1 MDGKLEEFG
10 RRVKGAFG
18 AVCVYDDAA
27 NKSCK
32 VRRMANPIKAFNAR
46 DGVIFWIIS
55 LALFLLWLICVKAY
69 SLGGWI
75 HLVLPLAFLAFAFGV
90 HRGLRGSLN
99 IDADRTYIP
108 NWDPARPIESLTE
121 IHNYAI
127 DQAIKSIDWYW
138 KHKGA
143 KALFSQTVRFFAWV
157 LAAVS
162 GILPILANLLY
173 KADPNNPFQSPLV
186 PSLLLG
192 LAAALLGLDK
202 AFGYSTGWA
211 RYVLT
216 ATNIRKILEQFRL
229 DWAELMAQSGIS
241 GQGGNP
247 ITATQVAPL
256 IECAKQFRTEV
267 ENQVLQET
275 KDWITEFQTNT
286 AQMEKDIATQIA
298 NLKTQ
303 VDKTIAARTA
313 ASQPG
318 TIQLTVADPNN
329 KAGNGGLQII
339 LIDSTNKTILQEPVI
354 PPNWASR
361 FIAPGTYQLRLTLN
375 NAPVGGTPLVIVSSG
390 TSATANIT
398 I

>member
-1 MDGKLEEFG
+1 
-10 RRVKGAFG
+10 V
-18 AVCVYDDAA
+18 
-27 NKSCK
+27 
-32 VRRMANPIKAFNAR
+32 ANPIKAFNVK
-46 DGVIFWIIS
+46 DSVMFWIIS
-55 LALFLLWLICVKAY
+55 LALFLLWLIGYKLC

-75 HLVLPLAFLAFAFGV
+75 HLVLLLAFLAFASGV

-108 NWDPARPIESLTE
+108 NWDPARPMESLAE

-127 DQAIKSIDWYW
+127 DQAIKSIDWYL

-143 KALFSQTVRFFAWV
+143 KAFFSQTVRFFAWV
-157 LAAVS
+157 LTAVS
-162 GILPILANLLY
+162 GILPIIANLY
-173 KADPNNPFQSPLV
+173 ADEKNTLRSPLV

-192 LAAALLGLDK
+192 IAAALLGLDK

-211 RYVLT
+211 RYVLA
-216 ATNIRKILEQFRL
+216 ATNIRKALEQFRL

-241 GQGGNP
+241 AQPANP
-247 ITATQVAPL
+247 VTATQVAPL
-256 IECAKQFRTEV
+256 IECAKQFGIEA
-267 ENQVLQET
+267 ENLVLQET

-298 NLKTQ
+298 NLKSQ

-329 KAGNGGLQII
+329 RAGNGGLQII

-354 PPNWASR
+354 PPNWTSR

-375 NAPVGGTPLVIVSSG
+375 NVPVGATPLVTVASG
-390 TSATANIT
+390 ASAAANIT

>member
-1 MDGKLEEFG
+1 MMMRKLIMQGET
-10 RRVKGAFG
+10 K
-18 AVCVYDDAA
+18 
-27 NKSCK
+27 
-32 VRRMANPIKAFNAR
+32 MANPIKAFNVK
-46 DGVIFWIIS
+46 DGIIFWIIAS
-55 LALFLLWLICVKAY
+55 ALVLLWLLGFEVY
-69 SLGGWI
+69 SLGKWI
-75 HLVLPLAFLAFAFGV
+75 HLVLLLALLGFGFGV

-108 NWDPARPIESLTE
+108 NWDPARPNESLKE
-121 IHNYAI
+121 IHDYAI
-127 DQAIKSIDWYW
+127 DQAIKSMDWYW

-162 GILPILANLLY
+162 GILPILANLY
-173 KADPNNPFQSPLV
+173 DADQKNWFHSPLV

-192 LAAALLGLDK
+192 IAAALLGLDK

-229 DWAELMAQSGIS
+229 DWAELMMQSGIS
-241 GQGGNP
+241 AQPANP
-247 ITATQVAPL
+247 ITAPQVAPL
-256 IECAKQFRTEV
+256 IECAMQFRTEV

-286 AQMEKDIATQIA
+286 AQLEKDIATQIA

-313 ASQPG
+313 ANQPG

-329 KAGNGGLQII
+329 KAGSGGLQIT

-354 PPNWASR
+354 LPNWASR
-361 FIAPGTYQLRLTLN
+361 FIAPGTYQMRLTLN
-375 NAPVGGTPLVIVSSG
+375 NAPVGSTPLVTVASG
-390 TSATANIT
+390 ASATANIT

>member
-1 MDGKLEEFG
+1 
-10 RRVKGAFG
+10 V
-18 AVCVYDDAA
+18 
-27 NKSCK
+27 
-32 VRRMANPIKAFNAR
+32 ANPIKAFNIK
-46 DGVIFWIIS
+46 DSVMFWIIS
-55 LALFLLWLICVKAY
+55 LALFLLWLIGSKVY
-69 SLGGWI
+69 SLGAWI
-75 HLVLPLAFLAFAFGV
+75 HLVLLLALLVFAFGV

-108 NWDPARPIESLTE
+108 NWDPARPMESLTE

-127 DQAIKSIDWYW
+127 DQAIKSTDWYW

-143 KALFSQTVRFFAWV
+143 KAFFSQSVRFFAWI

-162 GILPILANLLY
+162 GILPIVANLY
-173 KADPNNPFQSPLV
+173 KADTNNPFQSPLV

-192 LAAALLGLDK
+192 IAAALLGLDK

-216 ATNIRKILEQFRL
+216 ATNIRKTLEQFRL

-241 GQGGNP
+241 GQGNNP
-247 ITATQVAPL
+247 VTAAQVAPL
-256 IECAKQFRTEV
+256 IECAKQFRIQV

-286 AQMEKDIATQIA
+286 ARMEKDIATQIA

-329 KAGNGGLQII
+329 KAGNGGLQIS
-339 LIDSTNKTILQEPVI
+339 LIDSTNKTILQEPLI
-354 PPNWASR
+354 PPAWASR

-375 NAPVGGTPLVIVSSG
+375 NAPVGSTPLVTVASG
-390 TSATANIT
+390 TSATVNLT

>member
-1 MDGKLEEFG
+1 MGN
-10 RRVKGAFG
+10 A
-18 AVCVYDDAA
+18 
-27 NKSCK
+27 
-32 VRRMANPIKAFNAR
+32 IKAFNVR
-46 DGVIFWIIS
+46 DGVIFWVIS
-55 LALFLLWLICVKAY
+55 LALFLLWLIGFKVY
-69 SLGGWI
+69 SLGAAI
-75 HLVLPLAFLAFAFGV
+75 HLVLLLAFLAFAFGV

-99 IDADRTYIP
+99 IDADRTYSP
-108 NWDPARPIESLTE
+108 NWDPARPMESLKE
-121 IHNYAI
+121 IHDYAI
-127 DQAIKSIDWYW
+127 DQAIKSTDWYW

-143 KALFSQTVRFFAWV
+143 KAFFSQVVRFFAWI

-162 GILPILANLLY
+162 GILPIVASLIY
-173 KADPNNPFQSPLV
+173 SADQKSTWQSPLI

-192 LAAALLGLDK
+192 IAAALLGLDK

-241 GQGGNP
+241 GQGNNP

-256 IECAKQFRTEV
+256 IECAKQFRIEV

-318 TIQLTVADPNN
+318 TIQLTIADPSNR
-329 KAGNGGLQII
+329 AGNGGLQIF
-339 LIDSTNKTILQEPVI
+339 LIDSTNKTILQEAVI
-354 PPNWASR
+354 PPNWTSR

-375 NAPVGGTPLVIVSSG
+375 NAPVGSTPLVTVASG
-390 TSATANIT
+390 ASATANIT

>member
-1 MDGKLEEFG
+1 
-10 RRVKGAFG
+10 
-18 AVCVYDDAA
+18 
-27 NKSCK
+27 
-32 VRRMANPIKAFNAR
+32 MANPIKAFNVR
-46 DGVIFWIIS
+46 DSVIFWIVS
-55 LALFLLWLICVKAY
+55 LALFLLWLIGFKVY
-69 SLGGWI
+69 SLGASI
-75 HLVLPLAFLAFAFGV
+75 HLVLLLALLAFAFGV

-108 NWDPARPIESLTE
+108 NWDPARPMESLKE
-121 IHNYAI
+121 IHDYAI

-143 KALFSQTVRFFAWV
+143 KAFFSQSVRFFAWI

-162 GILPILANLLY
+162 GILPIVANLY
-173 KADPNNPFQSPLV
+173 KADANNPFQSPLV

-192 LAAALLGLDK
+192 IAAALLGLDK

-216 ATNIRKILEQFRL
+216 ATNIRKTLEQFRL

-241 GQGGNP
+241 GQGNNP
-247 ITATQVAPL
+247 VTATQVAPL
-256 IECAKQFRTEV
+256 IECAKQFRIQV

-329 KAGNGGLQII
+329 KAGNRGLQIS
-339 LIDSTNKTILQEPVI
+339 LIDSTNKTILQEPLI
-354 PPNWASR
+354 PPAWASR

-375 NAPVGGTPLVIVSSG
+375 NAPVGSTPLVTVASG
-390 TSATANIT
+390 TSATVNLT

>member
-1 MDGKLEEFG
+1 
-10 RRVKGAFG
+10 
-18 AVCVYDDAA
+18 
-27 NKSCK
+27 
-32 VRRMANPIKAFNAR
+32 MAIPIKAFNVK
-46 DGVIFWIIS
+46 DGIIFWIIA
-55 LALFLLWLICVKAY
+55 LALLVLWLIGFKGYGAG
-69 SLGGWI
+69 SWI
-75 HLVLPLAFLAFAFGV
+75 HLVLVLAALAFAMGV

-99 IDADRTYIP
+99 IDADRTYLP
-108 NWDPARPIESLTE
+108 NWDPARPNESLTE

-127 DQAIKSIDWYW
+127 DQAIKSTDWYW

-143 KALFSQTVRFFAWV
+143 KAFFSQVVRFSAWI

-162 GILPILANLLY
+162 GILPILANLY
-173 KADPNNPFQSPLV
+173 KADPNNAFQSPLV

-192 LAAALLGLDK
+192 IAAALLGLDK

-211 RYVLT
+211 RYVLA
-216 ATNIRKILEQFRL
+216 ATNIRKTLEQFRL

-241 GQGGNP
+241 APPANP

-256 IECAKQFRTEV
+256 IERAKQFRVEV
-267 ENQVLQET
+267 ENLVLQET
-275 KDWITEFQTNT
+275 KEWITEFQTNT

-318 TIQLTVADPNN
+318 MIHLTVADPGN
-329 KAGNGGLQII
+329 KVGNGSLQITV
-339 LIDSTNKTILQEPVI
+339 IDSTNKTILQEPVLQLT
-354 PPNWASR
+354 WTSR

-375 NAPVGGTPLVIVSSG
+375 NVPVGGAPLVTVAPG

>member
-1 MDGKLEEFG
+1 
-10 RRVKGAFG
+10 
-18 AVCVYDDAA
+18 
-27 NKSCK
+27 
-32 VRRMANPIKAFNAR
+32 MANPIKAFNIK
-46 DGVIFWIIS
+46 DGIIFWIIG
-55 LALFLLWLICVKAY
+55 LTLLLLWLIGFKGYGV
-69 SLGGWI
+69 GRWI
-75 HLVLPLAFLAFAFGV
+75 HLVFMLAALAFAFGV

-108 NWDPARPIESLTE
+108 NWDPARPNESLKE
-121 IHNYAI
+121 IHDYAI

-162 GILPILANLLY
+162 GILPIIANLY
-173 KADPNNPFQSPLV
+173 KADANNALSPLV

-192 LAAALLGLDK
+192 IAAALLGLDK

-216 ATNIRKILEQFRL
+216 ATNIRKALEQFRL
-229 DWAELMAQSGIS
+229 DWAELMMQSGIS
-241 GQGGNP
+241 AQPANP

-256 IECAKQFRTEV
+256 IECAKQFRIEV

-275 KDWITEFQTNT
+275 KEWITEFQTNT

-318 TIQLTVADPNN
+318 MIQLTVADPGNRV
-329 KAGNGGLQII
+329 GNGSLQITV
-339 LIDSTNKTILQEPVI
+339 IDSTNKTILQEPV
-354 PPNWASR
+354 PQLAWTSR

-375 NAPVGGTPLVIVSSG
+375 NAPVGGAPLVTVASG
-390 TSATANIT
+390 ASATVNIT

>member
-1 MDGKLEEFG
+1 
-10 RRVKGAFG
+10 
-18 AVCVYDDAA
+18 
-27 NKSCK
+27 
-32 VRRMANPIKAFNAR
+32 MANPLKAFNVK
-46 DGVIFWIIS
+46 DSTIFWIIS
-55 LALFLLWLICVKAY
+55 FALFLLWLICFKVY
-69 SLGGWI
+69 GFGPLI
-75 HLVLPLAFLAFAFGV
+75 HLVLLLALVVFAFGV

-99 IDADRTYIP
+99 IDADRTYMP
-108 NWDPARPIESLTE
+108 NWDPARPIESLKE
-121 IHNYAI
+121 IHDYVI
-127 DQAIKSIDWYW
+127 DQAIKSTDWYF

-143 KALFSQTVRFFAWV
+143 KAFFSQAVRFFAWI

-162 GILPILANLLY
+162 GILPILANLSN
-173 KADPNNPFQSPLV
+173 ADPKNVFQSPLV

-192 LAAALLGLDK
+192 IAAALLGLDK

-216 ATNIRKILEQFRL
+216 ATNIRKTLEQFRL

-241 GQGGNP
+241 AQPANP

-256 IECAKQFRTEV
+256 IECAKQFRIEV
-267 ENQVLQET
+267 ENLVLQET

-318 TIQLTVADPNN
+318 TIQLTVADPGNRV
-329 KAGNGGLQII
+329 GNGSLQITV
-339 LIDSTNKTILQEPVI
+339 IDSTNKTILQEPVI

-375 NAPVGGTPLVIVSSG
+375 NAPVGATPLVTVASG
-390 TSATANIT
+390 ASTTANIT

>member
-1 MDGKLEEFG
+1 MMMRKLIMQGET
-10 RRVKGAFG
+10 K
-18 AVCVYDDAA
+18 
-27 NKSCK
+27 
-32 VRRMANPIKAFNAR
+32 MANPIKAFNVK
-46 DGVIFWIIS
+46 DGIIFWIIAS
-55 LALFLLWLICVKAY
+55 ALVLLWLLGFEVY
-69 SLGGWI
+69 SLGKWI
-75 HLVLPLAFLAFAFGV
+75 HLVLLLALLGFGFGV

-108 NWDPARPIESLTE
+108 NWDPARPNESLKE
-121 IHNYAI
+121 IHDYAI
-127 DQAIKSIDWYW
+127 DQAIKSMDWYW

-162 GILPILANLLY
+162 GILPILANLY
-173 KADPNNPFQSPLV
+173 DADQKNWFHSPLV

-192 LAAALLGLDK
+192 IAAALLGLDK

-229 DWAELMAQSGIS
+229 DWAELMMQSGIS
-241 GQGGNP
+241 AQPANP
-247 ITATQVAPL
+247 ITAPQVAPL
-256 IECAKQFRTEV
+256 IECAMQFRTEV

-286 AQMEKDIATQIA
+286 AQLEKDIATQIA

-313 ASQPG
+313 ANQPG

-329 KAGNGGLQII
+329 KAGSAGLQIT

-354 PPNWASR
+354 LPNWASR
-361 FIAPGTYQLRLTLN
+361 FIAPGTYQMRLTLN
-375 NAPVGGTPLVIVSSG
+375 NAPVGSTPLVTVASG
-390 TSATANIT
+390 ASATANIT

>member
-1 MDGKLEEFG
+1 
-10 RRVKGAFG
+10 
-18 AVCVYDDAA
+18 
-27 NKSCK
+27 
-32 VRRMANPIKAFNAR
+32 MAIPIKAFNVK
-46 DGVIFWIIS
+46 DGVVFWIIAV
-55 LALFLLWLICVKAY
+55 ALLILWLVGVKRY
-69 SLGGWI
+69 SADSWI
-75 HLVLPLAFLAFAFGV
+75 HVVLMLAILAFATGV

-99 IDADRTYIP
+99 IDADRTYLP
-108 NWDPARPIESLTE
+108 NWDPARPTESLTE

-127 DQAIKSIDWYW
+127 DQAIKSTDWYW

-143 KALFSQTVRFFAWV
+143 KAFFSQTVRFFAWI

-162 GILPILANLLY
+162 GILPILANLFS
-173 KADPNNPFQSPLV
+173 ADQNKWFHSPLV

-192 LAAALLGLDK
+192 IAAALLGLDK

-211 RYVLT
+211 RYVLA
-216 ATNIRKILEQFRL
+216 ATNIRKTLEQFRL

-241 GQGGNP
+241 AQPATP
-247 ITATQVAPL
+247 IAATQVAPL
-256 IECAKQFRTEV
+256 IECAKQFRVEV
-267 ENQVLQET
+267 ENLVLQET
-275 KDWITEFQTNT
+275 KDWVTEFQTNT

-318 TIQLTVADPNN
+318 MIHLTVTDPGN
-329 KAGNGGLQII
+329 KVGNGNL
-339 LIDSTNKTILQEPVI
+339 LVSVIDTTNKTILQELVLQLT
-354 PPNWASR
+354 WTSR

-375 NAPVGGTPLVIVSSG
+375 NTPVGSAPLVTVAPG

>member
-1 MDGKLEEFG
+1 MRVARWKDFGGRVEGHWSCWAFMMMRKLIMQGET
-10 RRVKGAFG
+10 K
-18 AVCVYDDAA
+18 
-27 NKSCK
+27 
-32 VRRMANPIKAFNAR
+32 MANPIKAFNVK
-46 DGVIFWIIS
+46 DGIIFWIIAS
-55 LALFLLWLICVKAY
+55 ALVLLWLLGFEVY
-69 SLGGWI
+69 SLGKWI
-75 HLVLPLAFLAFAFGV
+75 HLVLLLALLGFGFGV

-108 NWDPARPIESLTE
+108 NWDPARPNESLKE
-121 IHNYAI
+121 IHDYAI
-127 DQAIKSIDWYW
+127 DQAIKSMDWYW

-162 GILPILANLLY
+162 GILPILANLY
-173 KADPNNPFQSPLV
+173 DADQKNWFHSPLV

-192 LAAALLGLDK
+192 IAAALLGLDK

-229 DWAELMAQSGIS
+229 DWAELMMQSGIS
-241 GQGGNP
+241 AQPANP
-247 ITATQVAPL
+247 ITAPQVAPL
-256 IECAKQFRTEV
+256 IECAMQFRTEV

-286 AQMEKDIATQIA
+286 AQLEKDIATQIA

-313 ASQPG
+313 ANQPG

-329 KAGNGGLQII
+329 KAGSGGLQIT

-354 PPNWASR
+354 LPNWASR
-361 FIAPGTYQLRLTLN
+361 FIAPGTYQMRLTLN
-375 NAPVGGTPLVIVSSG
+375 NAPVGSTPLVTVASG
-390 TSATANIT
+390 ASATANIT

>member
-1 MDGKLEEFG
+1 
-10 RRVKGAFG
+10 
-18 AVCVYDDAA
+18 
-27 NKSCK
+27 
-32 VRRMANPIKAFNAR
+32 MANPIKAFNVR
-46 DGVIFWIIS
+46 DGLIFWIIS
-55 LALFLLWLICVKAY
+55 LALFLLWLIGFKIY
-69 SLGGWI
+69 GLGVWTD
-75 HLVLPLAFLAFAFGV
+75 LVLLLALLAFAFGV

-108 NWDPARPIESLTE
+108 NWDPSRPIESLKE
-121 IHNYAI
+121 IHDYAI
-127 DQAIKSIDWYW
+127 DQAIKSIDWYL

-143 KALFSQTVRFFAWV
+143 KALFSQTVRFCAWV

-162 GILPILANLLY
+162 GILPIVANLY
-173 KADPNNPFQSPLV
+173 KADANNPFQSPLV

-192 LAAALLGLDK
+192 IAAALLGLDK

-229 DWAELMAQSGIS
+229 DWTELMAQSGIS
-241 GQGGNP
+241 GQGNNP
-247 ITATQVAPL
+247 VTATQVAPL
-256 IECAKQFRTEV
+256 LECAKQFRTEV

-329 KAGNGGLQII
+329 KAANGGLQII
-339 LIDSTNKTILQEPVI
+339 LIDSTNKTILQEPFI
-354 PPNWASR
+354 PPNWSSR
-361 FIAPGTYQLRLTLN
+361 FIAPGTYQVRLTLN
-375 NAPVGGTPLVIVSSG
+375 NAPVGGTPLVIVASG
-390 TSATANIT
+390 ASATANIT

>member
-1 MDGKLEEFG
+1 
-10 RRVKGAFG
+10 
-18 AVCVYDDAA
+18 
-27 NKSCK
+27 
-32 VRRMANPIKAFNAR
+32 MANPIKAFNVK
-46 DGVIFWIIS
+46 DGIIFWIIS
-55 LALFLLWLICVKAY
+55 LALFLLWLIAFNVY
-69 SLGGWI
+69 GLGVWI
-75 HLVLPLAFLAFAFGV
+75 HLVLLLALLAFAFGV
-90 HRGLRGSLN
+90 HRGLRGSVN

-108 NWDPARPIESLTE
+108 NWDPAQPMQSLKE
-121 IHNYAI
+121 IHDYAI

-143 KALFSQTVRFFAWV
+143 KAFFSQMVRFFAWV

-162 GILPILANLLY
+162 GILPIIANLS
-173 KADPNNPFQSPLV
+173 KADANNPFQSPLV

-192 LAAALLGLDK
+192 IAAALLGLDK

-216 ATNIRKILEQFRL
+216 ATNIRKSLEQFRL
-229 DWAELMAQSGIS
+229 DWVELMAQSGIS
-241 GQGGNP
+241 GQGNNP
-247 ITATQVAPL
+247 VTATQVAPL
-256 IECAKQFRTEV
+256 VECAKQFRTEV

-275 KDWITEFQTNT
+275 KDWVTEFQTNM

-318 TIQLTVADPNN
+318 TIQLTIVDPNN

-375 NAPVGGTPLVIVSSG
+375 NTPVGSTPLVVVASG
-390 TSATANIT
+390 TSATVNIT

>member
-1 MDGKLEEFG
+1 MARWKDFGGRVEGHWSCCAFMMMRKLIMQGET
-10 RRVKGAFG
+10 K
-18 AVCVYDDAA
+18 
-27 NKSCK
+27 
-32 VRRMANPIKAFNAR
+32 MANPIKAFNVK
-46 DGVIFWIIS
+46 DGIIFWIIAS
-55 LALFLLWLICVKAY
+55 ALVLLWLLGFEVY
-69 SLGGWI
+69 SLGKWI
-75 HLVLPLAFLAFAFGV
+75 HLVLLLALLGFGFGV

-108 NWDPARPIESLTE
+108 NWDPARPNESLKE
-121 IHNYAI
+121 IHDYAI
-127 DQAIKSIDWYW
+127 DQAIKSMDWYW

-162 GILPILANLLY
+162 GILPILANLY
-173 KADPNNPFQSPLV
+173 DADQKNWFHSPLV

-192 LAAALLGLDK
+192 IAAALLGLDK

-229 DWAELMAQSGIS
+229 DWAELMMQSGIS
-241 GQGGNP
+241 AQPANP
-247 ITATQVAPL
+247 ITAPQVAPL

-286 AQMEKDIATQIA
+286 AQLEKDIATQIA

-313 ASQPG
+313 ANQPG

-329 KAGNGGLQII
+329 KAGSGGLQIT

-354 PPNWASR
+354 LPNWASR
-361 FIAPGTYQLRLTLN
+361 FIAPGTYQMRLTLN
-375 NAPVGGTPLVIVSSG
+375 NAPVGSTPLVTVASG
-390 TSATANIT
+390 ASATANIT

>member
-1 MDGKLEEFG
+1 MMMRKLIMQGET
-10 RRVKGAFG
+10 K
-18 AVCVYDDAA
+18 
-27 NKSCK
+27 
-32 VRRMANPIKAFNAR
+32 MANPIKAFNVK
-46 DGVIFWIIS
+46 DGIIFWIIAS
-55 LALFLLWLICVKAY
+55 ALVLLWL
-69 SLGGWI
+69 LGFEVYGLGKWI
-75 HLVLPLAFLAFAFGV
+75 HLVLLLALLGFGFGV

-108 NWDPARPIESLTE
+108 NWDPARPNESLKE
-121 IHNYAI
+121 IHDYAI
-127 DQAIKSIDWYW
+127 DQAIKSMDWYW

-162 GILPILANLLY
+162 GILPILANLY
-173 KADPNNPFQSPLV
+173 DGDQKNWFHSPLV

-192 LAAALLGLDK
+192 IAAALLGLDK

-229 DWAELMAQSGIS
+229 DWAELMMQSGIS
-241 GQGGNP
+241 AQPANP
-247 ITATQVAPL
+247 ITAPQVAPL
-256 IECAKQFRTEV
+256 IECAMQFRTEV

-286 AQMEKDIATQIA
+286 AQLEKDIATQIA

-313 ASQPG
+313 ANQPG

-329 KAGNGGLQII
+329 KAGSGGLQIT

-354 PPNWASR
+354 LPNWASR
-361 FIAPGTYQLRLTLN
+361 FIAPGTYQMRLTLN
-375 NAPVGGTPLVIVSSG
+375 NAPVGSTPLVTVASG
-390 TSATANIT
+390 ASATANIT